1 MTVSKKELLAGVL
14 DRSGIL
20 DACRAM
26 RPPGLVV
33 LAYHRVYD
41 MGDEDAFACDPE
53 LVSADVATFR
63 WQMEHLRRHWNP
75 VSLTEAVDAAEQGRA
90 LPPRSVVVTFDDGHA
105 DNHDHAW
112 PVLREFGIPAT
123 IFLATE
129 YIGSGTTFWFDRVA
143 TLMHRAPAGLH
154 RLERLSLDVGLVDI
168 AARRLA
174 CKQALARL
182 KLLPDAARREALAEI
197 EAVLGAGVVAR
208 SAPTAALTWDQVR
221 AMATGGVEFGS
232 HTVSHPIL
240 SMLPPEQLDHELGSS
255 RARIERETGRPCDLL
270 AYPVGK
276 AYAFNDEVIDAARR
290 HGYRAALSYIDGPE
304 QARLGN
310 RYAIRRVAVER
321 YYSRASFKARM
332 VLPGVFL

>member
-1 MTVSKKELLAGVL
+1 MTVSKQELLAGVL

-143 TLMHRAPAGLH
+143 TLMHR
-154 RLERLSLDVGLVDI
+154 V

-270 AYPVGK
+270 AYPVGT
-276 AYAFNDEVIDAARR
+276 ASAFNDEVIDAARR

-321 YYSRASFKARM
+321 SYSRASFKARM
-332 VLPGVFL
+332 VLPGVF